1 MSESTTILL
10 RRIEDLFIIGLSE
23 ADDFSGN
30 KMPMLPL
37 YCTGTVWLCHLH
49 IIVIVKMHWGISSGR
64 VLHHPGTHEHRE
76 LLTRSR
82 VHEVLITTF
91 LHGA

>member
-37 YCTGTVWLCHLH
+37 YRHSVVMSSTHNRNCQNALRHQFWEGTT
-49 IIVIVKMHWGISSGR
+49 SSG
-64 VLHHPGTHEHRE
+64 HP
-76 LLTRSR
+76 
-82 VHEVLITTF
+82 
-91 LHGA
+91 